1 MRISG
6 WLFLMQQ
13 AFSALA
19 VITAAARRTGVR
31 LPAGRCA
38 LLALATGG
46 LSLAACCGSVLL
58 PCCAA
63 CAACAAAAA
72 GLPRRYHLRLTG
84 AFIAAVLM
92 SAGLMRLLHTH
103 LPPLWIPAGCTALLL
118 IRPSAVS
125 CPPAVLA
132 EIRLGAHRV
141 TLSALTDTGNLL
153 HDPLTGLPVIVCAR
167 KALTPLCPAAAKEP
181 YPPGM
186 RLISVRT
193 VAGSALMPVFRPDS
207 LRIRQERAWREVRAV
222 IGLAPIDYRGC
233 QTIVPATLTGAA
245 GYSSIDLQG
254 GA

>member
-13 AFSALA
+13 TLAALA
-19 VITAAARRTGVR
+19 VTAAAARWAGMR
-31 LPAGRCA
+31 LPPGRSV
-38 LLALATGG
+38 LLALATSG
-46 LSLAACCGSVLL
+46 LSLPAQGGNVLPAL
-58 PCCAA
+58 CAA
-63 CAACAAAAA
+63 CAVYAAAA
-72 GLPRRYHLRLTG
+72 GLPRRHRLRLTG

-103 LPPLWIPAGCTALLL
+103 LPPLWIPAGCTALMLM
-118 IRPSAVS
+118 RPSAAP

-141 TLSALTDTGNLL
+141 TLAALTDTGNLL
-153 HDPLTGLPVIVCAR
+153 RDPLTGLPVIVCAR
-167 KALTPLCPAAAKEP
+167 RALTPLCPDAAREP
-181 YPPGM
+181 YPSGM

-207 LRIRQERAWREVRAV
+207 LRIRQARAWREVRAV
-222 IGLAPIDYRGC
+222 IGLAPMGYRGC
-233 QTIVPATLTGAA
+233 QTIVPASLTGAA
-245 GYSSIDLQG
+245 GYPSIDLQG